1 MATKSAI
8 GKMAQEAQDRLAEA
22 MQRLSDS
29 LGIVPINVTA
39 IRYRDP
45 AYEAAARLAA
55 LADWA
60 GEIAD
65 LVEDTLFD
73 GVNSDKLAVVR
84 VVLQDVLGAKTKAE
98 LEQFATSYGLD
109 ADAKAKKDEIV
120 ASLAEQL
127 TGKRLEIVDG
137 VDAPGGDELS
147 DPLIV
152 LDHPPLPDMADD
164 QVVRISDVED

>member
-29 LGIVPINVTA
+29 LGIAPINVAA

-55 LADWA
+55 MADWA

-73 GVNSDKLAVVR
+73 DDKLAVVR

-98 LEQFATSYGLD
+98 LEQFASSYGLD
-109 ADAKAKKDEIV
+109 FDAKARKDELV
-120 ASLAEQL
+120 TALAEQL
-127 TGKRLEIVDG
+127 TGQRMEIVDG

-147 DPLIV
+147 EPLIV
-152 LDHPPLPDMADD
+152 LDHPPLPDMADG
-164 QVVRISDVED
+164 QVVRISDVEA